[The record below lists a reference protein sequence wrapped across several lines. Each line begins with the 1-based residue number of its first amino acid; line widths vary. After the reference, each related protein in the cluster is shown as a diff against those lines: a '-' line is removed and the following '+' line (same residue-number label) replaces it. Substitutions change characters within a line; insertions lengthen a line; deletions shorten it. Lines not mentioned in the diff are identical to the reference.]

1 MFPPYRPPR
10 VALSTWRGSR
20 GTSTGSSSWARTNV
34 SNGDRGARGAPFTS
48 HVGVRAGATSF
59 PLCIFS
65 YSAMSSHPL
74 EDKID
79 ENRVQRLE
87 KRVPRA
93 QRRKAGPRRAGEGA
107 PGGGASTA
115 SPPPTWGLNRSH
127 RRRFKLLEP
136 HHLPPRR
143 AVTHGSVLVKFLS
156 RPSGGLGPLG
166 VLGAGPPQS
175 AHPRSARHP
184 PPPVPHVPLS
194 GQVGEKRV
202 PGPLVPTRPAPRSL
216 GQRTS

>member
-1 MFPPYRPPR
+1 MPAGLP
-10 VALSTWRGSR
+10 SH
-20 GTSTGSSSWARTNV
+20 RT
-34 SNGDRGARGAPFTS
+34 
-48 HVGVRAGATSF
+48 GATSF
-59 PLCIFS
+59 LLCIFS

-115 SPPPTWGLNRSH
+115 SPPPTRGLNRSH
-127 RRRFKLLEP
+127 RCQFKLLEP

-143 AVTHGSVLVKFLS
+143 AVTHGSVLVKFPS

-166 VLGAGPPQS
+166 FLGAGL
-175 AHPRSARHP
+175 
-184 PPPVPHVPLS
+184 PPVCTPEVRTAPPSPGAACSAVRAGRRETCPRPPHAHTTCS
-194 GQVGEKRV
+194 SF
-202 PGPLVPTRPAPRSL
+202 PGPANVVSRLTAATGARSPPFNTFPSDESGRIL
-216 GQRTS
+216 

>member
-1 MFPPYRPPR
+1 MPAGLP
-10 VALSTWRGSR
+10 SH
-20 GTSTGSSSWARTNV
+20 RT
-34 SNGDRGARGAPFTS
+34 
-48 HVGVRAGATSF
+48 GATSF
-59 PLCIFS
+59 LLCIFS

-115 SPPPTWGLNRSH
+115 SPPPTRGLNRSH
-127 RRRFKLLEP
+127 RCQFKLLEP

-143 AVTHGSVLVKFLS
+143 AVTHGSVLVKFPS

-166 VLGAGPPQS
+166 FLGAGPPPSLHTRGPHGTPLPRCCMFRCQG
-175 AHPRSARHP
+175 RSARNVSP
-184 PPPVPHVPLS
+184 APSCPHDLL
-194 GQVGEKRV
+194 
-202 PGPLVPTRPAPRSL
+202 LVPWASERRESAHCRHWS
-216 GQRTS
+216 SVSSF